1 MTAISFSQILASPLL
16 ARLLVLACAT
26 AVFLIVRRKDTE
38 GQAAAF
44 IATIGLLAIRDLL
57 VSLFPIAELQNLSDI
72 FYFGFALFIFLAP
85 FKRSRV
91 PLIAALVVNIA
102 VAGLYVAATFGRFA
116 ALPGWSVGTLLVA
129 DAAALAL
136 LGVLNSRDAE
146 RGSHRIVSDSW
157 GFAAAVLIVYAV
169 LDLILGHGA
178 AVFEALVVP
187 VSYGWLVAAGLV
199 GMNLLDQQ
207 TLAAVS
213 YYEAAI
219 DSLYNLSF
227 RVGTVLKGS
236 FSTEDVIASM
246 NDVIVEETGADG
258 GSIYLVDEFDDVI
271 IAKALSGNFPPPFLL
286 PESLPRKQNRVES
299 FMRHAQFRLG
309 ETVLGEVAKT
319 GKNMYAPDVAADG
332 RFPGNGDEDFLRLSS
347 FMAVPLMVEDK
358 IIGVS
363 AVSRSR
369 PGAPFG
375 EADFDRLKLLANF
388 GTLAVS
394 NFFSFL
400 EANERNSI
408 EQTAGIAAEIQR
420 TIIPKKLPQFQSLAI
435 GAYSSPA
442 RGVSGD
448 YYDLIRT
455 REDRIVGVIGDVA
468 GKGVS
473 AALIMVM
480 IRSILHLVTNTNR
493 DMATVLDWVNKGI
506 AGKIDMDH
514 YATLGLMAVNIVT
527 GELEY
532 ANASHQPLLIY
543 RRASDMV
550 ETIEMKSVPIGVER
564 ATTYQRK
571 ALRLYD
577 GDIAVLYTD
586 GIVEVLNEQGKQFGR
601 KNLSQLI
608 ARHKD
613 LSPKDIVGRIKQE
626 VSKFIGT
633 ARQHDDQTVLVFKMK
648 L

>member
-16 ARLLVLACAT
+16 ARLLVLACA
-26 AVFLIVRRKDTE
+26 AAIFFVVRRKDTE
-38 GQAAAF
+38 GQAGAF
-44 IATIGLLAIRDLL
+44 IATIGLLAIRDVL
-57 VSLFPIAELQNLSDI
+57 VALFPIPELQNLSDI
-72 FYFGFALFIFLAP
+72 FYFSFALFIFLAP
-85 FKRSRV
+85 YKKIRIL
-91 PLIAALVVNIA
+91 LIIALAVNAAFC
-102 VAGLYVAATFGRFA
+102 GLYVASVLG
-116 ALPGWSVGTLLVA
+116 ALSAIPGWAIGALLVT
-129 DAAALAL
+129 DTVLVV
-136 LGVLNSRDAE
+136 LGSELSAHDAE
-146 RGSHRIVSDSW
+146 GGRHIVSDSW
-157 GFAAAVLIVYAV
+157 IFSSAALLVYAAASAL
-169 LDLILGHGA
+169 LGHGNT
-178 AVFEALVVP
+178 VFEWLVVP
-187 VSYGWLVAAGLV
+187 VSYGWLVAAGLI
-199 GMNLLDQQ
+199 GLSILDQQ

-246 NDVIVEETGADG
+246 NAVIVEETGADG

-271 IAKALSGNFPPPFLL
+271 IAKALAGTFPPPFLL
-286 PESLPRKQNRVES
+286 PESLPRKQNRIES

-319 GKNMYAPDVAADG
+319 GKNIYAPDVAVDG
-332 RFPGNGDEDFLRLSS
+332 RFPSNGDEDFLRLSS

-363 AVSRSR
+363 AVSRNR
-369 PGAPFG
+369 PGSPFG

-400 EANERNSI
+400 EATERNSI

-442 RGVSGD
+442 HGISGD

-455 REDRIVGVIGDVA
+455 RSDRIIGVIGDVA

-480 IRSILHLVTNTNR
+480 IRSILHLITNTNR

-506 AGKIDMDH
+506 AGKIDIDH
-514 YATLGLMAVNIVT
+514 YATLGLLSINIVT
-527 GELEY
+527 GEMEY
-532 ANASHQPLLIY
+532 ASASHQPLLIY

-550 ETIEMKSVPIGVER
+550 ETIDIKSVPIGVER
-564 ATTYQRK
+564 TTTYQRK
-571 ALRLYD
+571 TLRLQD

-608 ARHKD
+608 ARHKN
-613 LSPKDIVGRIKQE
+613 LSKR
-626 VSKFIGT
+626 
-633 ARQHDDQTVLVFKMK
+633 R
-648 L
+648 

>member
-16 ARLLVLACAT
+16 ARLLVLACAA
-26 AVFLIVRRKDTE
+26 AVFLVVRRKDTE
-38 GQAAAF
+38 GQAGAF
-44 IATIGLLAIRDLL
+44 IATIGLLVVRDIL
-57 VSLFPIAELQNLSDI
+57 VILFPIPELQNLSDV
-72 FYFGFALFIFLAP
+72 FYFGFALFVFLAP

-91 PLIAALVVNIA
+91 PLIAAIVVH
-102 VAGLYVAATFGRFA
+102 VAITGLYLATIFSGLA
-116 ALPGWSVGTLLVA
+116 TIPAWGIGALLVA
-129 DAAALAL
+129 DAAFMVLMGL
-136 LGVLNSRDAE
+136 LNNRDSEAGG
-146 RGSHRIVSDSW
+146 RHIVSDSW
-157 GFAAAVLIVYAV
+157 IFSSTVLMMYAV
-169 LDLILGHGA
+169 LSLVLGHGNA
-178 AVFEALVVP
+178 AFEWLVVP
-187 VSYGWLVAAGLV
+187 VSYGWLVTAGLV
-199 GMNLLDQQ
+199 GLSILDQQ

-236 FSTEDVIASM
+236 FSTEDVIESM
-246 NDVIVEETGADG
+246 NDVIIEETGADG

-286 PESLPRKQNRVES
+286 PESLPRKQNRIES

-319 GKNMYAPDVAADG
+319 GKNIYAPDVTVDG
-332 RFPGNGDEDFLRLSS
+332 RFPTNGEEDFLRLSS

-363 AVSRSR
+363 AVAKSR
-369 PGAPFG
+369 PGSPFG

-420 TIIPKKLPQFQSLAI
+420 TIIPKKLPQFQTLAI

-448 YYDLIRT
+448 YYDLIRI
-455 REDRIVGVIGDVA
+455 REDKLVGVIGDVA

-480 IRSILHLVTNTNR
+480 IRSILHLITNTNR

-514 YATLGLMAVNIVT
+514 YATLGLIAINIVT

-543 RRASDMV
+543 HRASDMV

-564 ATTYQRK
+564 STTYQRK
-571 ALRLYD
+571 AFRLYD

-613 LSPKDIVGRIKQE
+613 LSPKEIVGRIKQE

>member
-16 ARLLVLACAT
+16 ARLLVLASA
-26 AVFLIVRRKDTE
+26 AAIFLVVRRKDTE
-38 GQAAAF
+38 GQAGAF
-44 IATIGLLAIRDLL
+44 IATIGLLAIRDVL
-57 VSLFPIAELQNLSDI
+57 VTLFPIPELQSLSDI

-85 FKRSRV
+85 YKKSRIL
-91 PLIAALVVNIA
+91 LIVTLAVNAVAAGLFVASVLGALQAIPVWTVGALLVVDSGL
-102 VAGLYVAATFGRFA
+102 VALAAT
-116 ALPGWSVGTLLVA
+116 LLA
-129 DAAALAL
+129 
-136 LGVLNSRDAE
+136 GDAE
-146 RGSHRIVSDSW
+146 GGHRIVSDSW
-157 GFAAAVLIVYAV
+157 IFSSAVLFAYAIAS
-169 LDLILGHGA
+169 LALGHGN
-178 AVFEALVVP
+178 AVFEWLFVP

-199 GMNLLDQQ
+199 GLSILDQQ

-236 FSTEDVIASM
+236 FSTEDVVATM
-246 NDVIVEETGADG
+246 NSVIIEETGADG

-271 IAKALSGNFPPPFLL
+271 IAKALSGSFPPPFLL
-286 PESLPRKQNRVES
+286 PESLPRKQNRIES

-319 GKNMYAPDVAADG
+319 GKNIYAPDVAADG
-332 RFPGNGDEDFLRLSS
+332 RFPSNGEEDFLRLSS

-369 PGAPFG
+369 SGSPFG

-400 EANERNSI
+400 EATERNSI

-442 RGVSGD
+442 HGISGD

-455 REDRIVGVIGDVA
+455 RSDRIVGVIGDVA

-480 IRSILHLVTNTNR
+480 IRSILHLITNTNR

-506 AGKIDMDH
+506 AGKIDIDH
-514 YATLGLMAVNIVT
+514 YATLGLLSINIVT
-527 GELEY
+527 GDLEY
-532 ANASHQPLLIY
+532 ASASHQPLLIY

-550 ETIEMKSVPIGVER
+550 ETIDIKSVPIGVER
-564 ATTYQRK
+564 TTTYQRK
-571 ALRLYD
+571 TLRLQD

-613 LSPKDIVGRIKQE
+613 LSPKEIAGRIQQE

-633 ARQHDDQTVLVFKMK
+633 ARQHDDQTALVFKMK

>member
-1 MTAISFSQILASPLL
+1 MTAISFSQILASPLP
-16 ARLLVLACAT
+16 ARLLVLVCA
-26 AVFLIVRRKDTE
+26 AAIFFVVRRKDTE
-38 GQAAAF
+38 GQAGAF
-44 IATIGLLAIRDLL
+44 IATIGLLAIRDVL
-57 VSLFPIAELQNLSDI
+57 VTLFPIPELQNLSDI
-72 FYFGFALFIFLAP
+72 FYFGFALFTFLAP
-85 FKRSRV
+85 HRKTGIL
-91 PLIAALVVNIA
+91 LIVALVLNAALS
-102 VAGLYVAATFGRFA
+102 GLYVASAFG
-116 ALPGWSVGTLLVA
+116 ALPAIPGWAIGALLVV
-129 DAAALAL
+129 DSALVV
-136 LGVLNSRDAE
+136 LGSVLSARDAE
-146 RGSHRIVSDSW
+146 GGHHIVSDSW
-157 GFAAAVLIVYAV
+157 IFSSAALLVYAV
-169 LDLILGHGA
+169 ASVLLGHGN
-178 AVFEALVVP
+178 AVFEWLLVP
-187 VSYGWLVAAGLV
+187 VSYGWLVVAGLI
-199 GMNLLDQQ
+199 GLSILDQQ

-219 DSLYNLSF
+219 DSLYNLLF
-227 RVGTVLKGS
+227 RVGTVLKGN
-236 FSTEDVIASM
+236 FSIEDVIASM
-246 NDVIVEETGADG
+246 NAVIMEETGADG

-271 IAKALSGNFPPPFLL
+271 IAKALAGTFPPPFLL
-286 PESLPRKQNRVES
+286 PESLPRKQNRIES

-319 GKNMYAPDVAADG
+319 GKNIYAPDVAADG
-332 RFPGNGDEDFLRLSS
+332 RFPSNGDEDFLRLSS

-369 PGAPFG
+369 PGSPFG
-375 EADFDRLKLLANF
+375 EADFDRLKLLVNF

-400 EANERNSI
+400 EATERNSI
-408 EQTAGIAAEIQR
+408 EQTVEIAAEIQR
-420 TIIPKKLPQFQSLAI
+420 IIIPKKLPQFQSLAI

-442 RGVSGD
+442 HGISGD

-455 REDRIVGVIGDVA
+455 RADKIVGVIGDVA

-480 IRSILHLVTNTNR
+480 IRSILHLITNTNR

-506 AGKIDMDH
+506 AGKIDIDH
-514 YATLGLMAVNIVT
+514 YATLGLLSINIVT

-532 ANASHQPLLIY
+532 ASASHQPLLIY

-550 ETIEMKSVPIGVER
+550 ETIDIKSVPIGVER
-564 ATTYQRK
+564 TTTYQRK
-571 ALRLYD
+571 TLRLQD

-586 GIVEVLNEQGKQFGR
+586 GIVEVLSEQGKQFGR
-601 KNLSQLI
+601 KNLGQLV
-608 ARHKD
+608 AHHKD
-613 LSPKDIVGRIKQE
+613 LSPKEIAGRIQQE

-633 ARQHDDQTVLVFKMK
+633 ARQHDDQTALVFKMK